1 MFLRGGVCLRILQI
15 SIAMNGKGLF
25 SKKNNA
31 QRYCRSVKYFADTDV
46 IAENVFVLIFV
57 IEMYYIVYSSI
68 YLMFKAFLIGN
79 ITVVAVV

>member
-1 MFLRGGVCLRILQI
+1 MSSYLQI

-25 SKKNNA
+25 SKKKQCSA
-31 QRYCRSVKYFADTDV
+31 LLSICKIFTDTDV

-68 YLMFKAFLIGN
+68 YLMFKAF
-79 ITVVAVV
+79 